1 MVSPTPLFRSADH
14 RRDREDEEEYRVRMR
29 LNLVA
34 AIVILGLLTFG
45 IWLADEM
52 VAAQK
57 VQGCY
62 ASGFHSCSLI

>member
-1 MVSPTPLFRSADH
+1 MVSPTPLSRPVDR
-14 RRDREDEEEYRVRMR
+14 RRDREDEEEYRARMR
-29 LNLVA
+29 MNFVA

-52 VAAQK
+52 VEAQK

>member
-14 RRDREDEEEYRVRMR
+14 WRDREDEEEYRVRMR

-52 VAAQK
+52 VEAQK